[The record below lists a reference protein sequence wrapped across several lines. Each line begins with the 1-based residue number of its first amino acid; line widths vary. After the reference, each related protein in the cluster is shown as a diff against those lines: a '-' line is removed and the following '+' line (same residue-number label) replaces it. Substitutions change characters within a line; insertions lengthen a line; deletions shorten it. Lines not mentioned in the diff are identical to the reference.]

1 VKSEFYQDYKDLS
14 VAELVRVAKSP
25 WDYQPEAIRAAER
38 VLRERGISAEEI
50 AAEEWALAQNEMLE
64 AATKKRFSDYF
75 EWIGELFRLDGS
87 KGPAEK
93 WFGLFLLFYGLY
105 YVCSLYQD
113 VRFVVWYYRCVD
125 CREAGPAVCQT
136 VIFQLYFTVT
146 LFLVLKQRF
155 LGWALLCIQAIVLI
169 CMKLALCYRFYQ
181 HHLTFLHRESYLLA
195 FIVNTAILVFLFR
208 PFILELFRIDQKI
221 RDRVLL
227 EGIGLGLVGMVY
239 CLA

>member
-1 VKSEFYQDYKDLS
+1 MKSEFYQDYRDLS

-75 EWIGELFRLDGS
+75 EWVGELFRPAGS
-87 KGPAEK
+87 RGPAEK

-105 YVCSLYQD
+105 YVFNLYQD

-125 CREAGPAVCQT
+125 CREAGPAVCQA
-136 VIFQLYFTVT
+136 VAFQVYYTIA
-146 LFLVLKQRF
+146 LFWVMKQKSI
-155 LGWALLCIQAIVLI
+155 GWALLCIQAIVLI
-169 CMKLALCYRFYQ
+169 CMKLALCYHFFE
-181 HHLTFLHRESYLLA
+181 HHVHVLHPED
-195 FIVNTAILVFLFR
+195 FIVGFFVNTAILVFLFR
-208 PFILELFRIDQKI
+208 PFILELFLIDQKI
-221 RDRVLL
+221 RDRALL
-227 EGIGLGLVGMVY
+227 VAAVVGMGMVFWVV
-239 CLA
+239 